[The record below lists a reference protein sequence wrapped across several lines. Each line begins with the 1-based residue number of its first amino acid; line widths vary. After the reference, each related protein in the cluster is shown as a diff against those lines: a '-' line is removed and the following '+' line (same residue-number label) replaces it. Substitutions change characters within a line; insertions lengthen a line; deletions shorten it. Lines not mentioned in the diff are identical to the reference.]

1 MDANAANNLKVK
13 YIKVF
18 DDFRKNLYKGHK
30 KDYKYLMDLV
40 VVIENSDYFDNNIYE
55 YLMSNE

>member
-18 DDFRKNLYKGHK
+18 DDFRKSLYKGHK
-30 KDYKYLMDLV
+30 KDYRYLIDLV